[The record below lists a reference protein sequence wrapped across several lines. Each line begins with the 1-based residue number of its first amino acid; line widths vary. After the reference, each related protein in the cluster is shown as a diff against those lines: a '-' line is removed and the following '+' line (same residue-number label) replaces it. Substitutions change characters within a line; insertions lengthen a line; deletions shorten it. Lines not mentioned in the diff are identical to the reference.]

1 MEARLTSRRL
11 LVCAAAIATLACVAS
26 GCGGGG
32 NAQAAAKDPPLVT
45 YSNSFLSF
53 AHPQAWRVYPF
64 RWAGELHFQ
73 PMLYLSTQPVH
84 DPCRQKGNVTT
95 CGWPVRRLRP
105 NGVLVMWENRGF
117 PGWRL
122 DSQRGSS
129 LRVGGRAA
137 RRSATN
143 RGVCAAIGGDVTIQV
158 AIARPVVDNWTEATA
173 CLRGPSL
180 ARSERALNALLA
192 STKFLS
198 E

>member
-1 MEARLTSRRL
+1 MEARLTPRRL
-11 LVCAAAIATLACVAS
+11 LVCAAGIATLAGVAS

-32 NAQAAAKDPPLVT
+32 KAPAAAKDPPLVT

-53 AHPQAWRVYPF
+53 THPQAWRVYPF

-84 DPCRQKGNVTT
+84 DPCRQKGNATI
-95 CGWPVRRLRP
+95 CQWPVRKLRP

-122 DSQRGSS
+122 DSQRGLS

-143 RGVCAAIGGDVTIQV
+143 PGVCGAIGADTTIQV
-158 AIARPVVDNWTEATA
+158 VIAQRVVDNWTEATA

-180 ARSERALNALLA
+180 APSERALNALLA

-198 E
+198 K